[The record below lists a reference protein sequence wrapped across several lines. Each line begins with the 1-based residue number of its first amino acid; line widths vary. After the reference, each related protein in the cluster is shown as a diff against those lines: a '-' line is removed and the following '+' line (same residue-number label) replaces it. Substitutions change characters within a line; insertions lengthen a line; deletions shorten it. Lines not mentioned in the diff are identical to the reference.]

1 MRSLKGEG
9 RGTGEGRGV
18 HGQEAEGRDV
28 GDSWGKGGRGGQTST
43 KCNHTHV

>member
-9 RGTGEGRGV
+9 RGTGEGGGV

-28 GDSWGKGGRGGQTST
+28 GTAGGRVAGDGKGAPSVI
-43 KCNHTHV
+43 THV